1 MDYSDME
8 NVYQKYSRVVYGFLY
23 SHTHNAEW
31 SEEMT
36 QETFLKA
43 SMSISRVELTDDLP
57 DASISDGETLLFCRK
72 IR

>member
-8 NVYQKYSRVVYGFLY
+8 IVYQKYSRLVYGFLY
-23 SHTHNAEW
+23 SHTHNSEW

-43 SMSISRVELTDDLP
+43 SITR
-57 DASISDGETLLFCRK
+57 FK
-72 IR
+72 